1 MTAPGPAELAP
12 RELRILVAVAETGG
26 FSAAA
31 VRLGLTQSA
40 VSHSVRGS
48 EAKIGAVLFDRG
60 RAGASPTAAGERAV
74 ALARRILRLYE
85 TLGSEVRAAGAAAGG
100 GDRDALRGVLRIAA
114 FRSAA
119 LHLLPPALDRLAA
132 RYPGIRPEVRVV
144 REIGAGTA
152 GEVAAGRADLAVA
165 TLNADG
171 SGLPPGLL
179 SGVLVEEAY
188 ALVHPAGHADPRSLP
203 LLDWD
208 ENCGSYTR
216 AWWRAQDWIP
226 CATVKAEDDG
236 MVLTMVGR
244 GIGMAIMP
252 ELSLREAD
260 DSVGITGLGPSGPVR
275 RVGYVTA
282 PESAATLAVRAL
294 IRELRS
300 ATA

>member
-1 MTAPGPAELAP
+1 MTAAGPAELAP

-48 EAKIGAVLFDRG
+48 EAKLGLVLFDRG
-60 RAGASPTAAGERAV
+60 RAGASPTAAGARAV

-85 TLGSEVRAAGAAAGG
+85 TLGSEVRAAAAGG
-100 GDRDALRGVLRIAA
+100 GRDALQGVLRVAA

-119 LHLLPPALDRLAA
+119 LHLLPPALDRLTA

-144 REIGAGTA
+144 REIGAGAA

-165 TLNADG
+165 TLDADG

-244 GIGMAIMP
+244 GHGMAIMP

-282 PESAATLAVRAL
+282 PESAATAAVKAL

-300 ATA
+300 VKA